1 MRPYSFLFSMRRF
14 LASSA
19 LAALTFQPLAAFAE
33 SSLAIATTPTELF
46 RTIQA
51 DTSAR
56 SISAEAH
63 LHAENAWF
71 SLWMSGAGEGGP
83 DIRSAKGEMK
93 ATVDVDMPEENVKA
107 RLKFQF
113 RVVNGV
119 GYVMLDSLEGKYED
133 DVAKAVASASLKKW
147 IAIDMPE
154 EEFDHELDQ
163 SANHFDEILDITS
176 AVTGN
181 DIRYTLNLRRDF
193 LEMFEEE
200 GRANLTMNIRMNPVE
215 RFQSLTLEGTFA
227 SSDVSGSLKA
237 TSSKLPNGLTVT
249 VPADTIALDEWMD
262 NVPTFAPDFG
272 TPWEE
277 EESWEYPTEPTYP
290 ESEEPAEPVR
300 PSGINRPSRRLLR
313 QQVEAERAEHNR
325 TRPVLSPK
333 TSANTDSIAADG
345 LTWGSKDAPMT
356 IVEFGDYECPF
367 CRLHF
372 TNTLPDIVKNY
383 VETGK
388 IRYVF
393 RNYPLSSIH
402 DHALDAAV
410 AVQCALEQGN
420 EKGIELHDLVY
431 TADMDATASNLE
443 TWAKTV
449 EGLNLTTWKACTQGD
464 DALDAIDADMAA
476 ADALGLTGV
485 PFFLIIAP
493 DGSTEVVLGSQ
504 PYDVFNEAIEILLT
518 R

>member
-1 MRPYSFLFSMRRF
+1 MRRI

-33 SSLAIATTPTELF
+33 STLAIATTPTELF

-56 SISAEAH
+56 TISAEAH
-63 LHAENAWF
+63 VHAENAWF
-71 SLWMSGAGEGGP
+71 SMWVNGAGEGGP
-83 DIRSAKGEMK
+83 DVRSAKGEMK
-93 ATVDVDMPEENVKA
+93 ATVDIDMPEENVKA

-113 RVVNGV
+113 RVVNGI
-119 GYVMLDSLEGKYED
+119 GYVMLDSLEGTYED
-133 DVAKAVASASLKKW
+133 DIAKAVASASLKKW
-147 IAIDMPE
+147 IAVEMPE
-154 EEFDHELDQ
+154 DEFDHEIDQ
-163 SANHFDEILDITS
+163 SANHFDEVLDITS

-193 LEMFEEE
+193 LKMFAEE
-200 GRANLTMNIRMNPVE
+200 GRGNLTMNVRMNPVD
-215 RFQSLTLEGTFA
+215 RFQSLTLESSFV

-237 TSSKLPNGLTVT
+237 SSSKLPNGLTVVAPTNT
-249 VPADTIALDEWMD
+249 VDLDEWMD
-262 NVPTFAPDFG
+262 NVPAFAPDFG
-272 TPWEE
+272 NPWEE

-290 ESEEPAEPVR
+290 EYEEPVAPVR
-300 PSGINRPSRRLLR
+300 PSMTNRPSRRLLR
-313 QQVEAERAEHNR
+313 EQVEAERAEHNR

-333 TSANTDSIAADG
+333 TSANVDSLAAHG
-345 LTWGSKDAPMT
+345 LVWGKADAPMT

-372 TNTLPDIVKNY
+372 TNTLPDIVKKY

-388 IRYVF
+388 VRYVF

-410 AVQCALEQGN
+410 AVQCASEQGN

-431 TADMDATASNLE
+431 TADMDATAANLE

-449 EGLNLTTWKACTQGD
+449 EGLNLTTWKACTQSD
-464 DALDAIDADMAA
+464 DALDAINADMEA
-476 ADALGLTGV
+476 ADSLGLTGT
-485 PFFLIIAP
+485 PFFVVIAP
-493 DGSTEVVLGSQ
+493 DGSTEVILGSQ
-504 PYDVFNEAIEILLT
+504 PFDIFNEVIEILLT